1 MEQPESGKN
10 KISRKPRQLPENNS
24 RGKETRKEKRDM
36 KKMRRVF
43 AAVLAA
49 AVLCLCMAGCG
60 AGEEAKLIGTC
71 TLTVQD
77 QLQDEKVDI
86 AEGDTVYDILMKTDL
101 AVSGKD
107 TGDGIAIEAI
117 EGVANGDKGEYS
129 GWIYNVNGEMP
140 MDYCDKLEVND
151 GDEIVWSFSEG
162 M

>member
-36 KKMRRVF
+36 KKMRKIF

-60 AGEEAKLIGTC
+60 AGEEAKIIGTC

>member
-1 MEQPESGKN
+1 MDFMPFYNIKRGGKIRGDTDFMKKGRKIMQCCFAVSILAIMVTLCILN
-10 KISRKPRQLPENNS
+10 ISR
-24 RGKETRKEKRDM
+24 
-36 KKMRRVF
+36 F
-43 AAVLAA
+43 
-49 AVLCLCMAGCG
+49 
-60 AGEEAKLIGTC
+60 
-71 TLTVQD
+71 
-77 QLQDEKVDI
+77 
-86 AEGDTVYDILMKTDL
+86 YDILMKTDL

-151 GDEIVWSFSEG
+151 RDEIVWTFSEG

>member
-1 MEQPESGKN
+1 
-10 KISRKPRQLPENNS
+10 
-24 RGKETRKEKRDM
+24 M
-36 KKMRRVF
+36 KKMRRLF

-60 AGEEAKLIGTC
+60 AGEGEAEIIGTC

-117 EGVANGDKGEYS
+117 EGVANGDKGEYLS
-129 GWIYNVNGEMP
+129 LIH
-140 MDYCDKLEVND
+140 
-151 GDEIVWSFSEG
+151 I
-162 M
+162 

>member
-60 AGEEAKLIGTC
+60 AGEEAKIIGTC

>member
-1 MEQPESGKN
+1 M
-10 KISRKPRQLPENNS
+10 
-24 RGKETRKEKRDM
+24 KRLI
-36 KKMRRVF
+36 RIL
-43 AAVLAA
+43 AAALMA

-60 AGEEAKLIGTC
+60 AGEDEAEVIGTC

-77 QLQDEKVDI
+77 QLQDEKVDV

-140 MDYCDKLEVND
+140 MDYCDKLEVKD
-151 GDEIVWSFSEG
+151 GDEIVWGLSEG